1 MVARKGDAGG
11 KRQRVG
17 RGRERERERERERD
31 RGVDPLKATGREE
44 GEKERRTEEKDKS
57 LMSSGDMMI
66 ITM

>member
-17 RGRERERERERERD
+17 RGRERERERERD

>member
-17 RGRERERERERERD
+17 RGRERERERD

>member
-1 MVARKGDAGG
+1 M
-11 KRQRVG
+11 
-17 RGRERERERERERD
+17 
-31 RGVDPLKATGREE
+31 DPLKATGREE